1 MYIHSRTNVKETIV
15 REQEQCEGNRLEGLA
30 NDEQKHHVAAVQYK
44 TAVTLPLGRQAGTHE
59 IMVRRTKE
67 EAAETRNSILDAAER
82 VFFEKGVSRT
92 TLADIALEA
101 GVTRGAIYW
110 HFANKGDLFTA
121 MFDRS
126 LLPLDE
132 LVEATLDTREAD
144 PLGRIRDIFI
154 WCMRNIALD
163 EQRRRVFDILFLKC
177 EFVEDMGPVRE
188 RHQTNMREGK
198 EKIER
203 GLRNA
208 VDKGQL
214 PALLDTRHA
223 TTILHALFTGILYDS
238 LMWPESIDLKNDAER
253 LIDSCFDVMRYS
265 PHMLLRPGEPL

>member
-1 MYIHSRTNVKETIV
+1 MNVKETIV

-30 NDEQKHHVAAVQYK
+30 SDEQMCDVAAGQHK
-44 TAVTLPLGRQAGTHE
+44 KARNLLRSSKQAGTHKT
-59 IMVRRTKE
+59 MVRRTKE

-132 LVEATLDTREAD
+132 LVEATLDRNESD

-163 EQRRRVFDILFLKC
+163 DQRRRVFDILFLKC

-188 RHQTNMREGK
+188 RHQTNMREGI

-214 PALLDTRHA
+214 PAMLDTRHA
-223 TTILHALFTGILYDS
+223 TTMLHALFTGILYDS
-238 LMWPESIDLKNDAER
+238 LMLPESIDLKNDAER
-253 LIDSCFDVMRYS
+253 LIDSCLDVMRYS
-265 PHMLLRPGEPL
+265 PKMLLPGESI